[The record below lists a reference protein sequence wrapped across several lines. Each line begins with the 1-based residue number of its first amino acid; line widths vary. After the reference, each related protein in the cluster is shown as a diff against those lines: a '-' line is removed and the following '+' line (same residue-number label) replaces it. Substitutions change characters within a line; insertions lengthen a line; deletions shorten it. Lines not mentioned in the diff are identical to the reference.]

1 MKRPPTEAED
11 VTERQELRGKEERFS
26 IVEEELEMVED
37 STMTEVVGSED
48 VTERKELRGREEFC
62 DIRRMVKFGEEQE
75 VEEVTQ

>member
-11 VTERQELRGKEERFS
+11 VTERQELSRKEERFS